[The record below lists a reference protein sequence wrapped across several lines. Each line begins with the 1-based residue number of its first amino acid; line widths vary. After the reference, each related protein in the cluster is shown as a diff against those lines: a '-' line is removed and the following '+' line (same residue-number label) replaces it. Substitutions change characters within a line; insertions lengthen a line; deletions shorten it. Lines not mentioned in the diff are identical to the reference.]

1 MARRIRVEI
10 ISRND
15 YWLNAVFVEWE
26 HEFPE
31 RRLEKVADRHYL
43 IEESWL
49 EDLQRVAGQVFSRV
63 LVSPDDPGRRRLFRS
78 LMPGGNR
85 Q

>member
-1 MARRIRVEI
+1 MPRRIKVEI
-10 ISRND
+10 IGRND

-31 RRLEKVADRHYL
+31 RRLEKVEGNLYL
-43 IEESWL
+43 IEETWL
-49 EDLQRVAGQVFSRV
+49 EDLQRIAGQVFARV
-63 LVSPDDPGRRRLFRS
+63 LRSPDDPGRRRLFRS
-78 LMPGGNR
+78 LLPGGRR